1 MLYCKGDAVKTEVK
15 YYAHSLQERP
25 KQEWQLLETHLMN
38 VANMAGCF
46 SDSFRA
52 KEWGHCAGLLHDSG
66 KATSAFQRRLEG
78 SPERV
83 DHSTFGAILAKEI
96 GGNLGLLLSYVI
108 AGHHGGIPDGGE
120 QETQLHFRLK
130 HKKFQE
136 AERLDVL
143 NPCLDGK
150 LDFPYKISR
159 KTGGFSLCFF
169 TRMIFSCLV
178 DADFLDTEKFCA
190 PEIARERI
198 CSQKRKNLLELQ
210 RDMNVYMNDVLEEAQ
225 PTYVNKLRKTILE
238 QCKEK
243 AKLSPQFFSLTVP
256 TGGGKTLSSMNFAL
270 DHAAEHGI
278 NRIIYAIPFTSIIEQ
293 NAEVFQNIFGQD
305 SVLEHHCNYKESEEP
320 EEAEYNRQRGLTTEN
335 WDSPIIVTT
344 NVQFFE
350 SFFSN
355 KSSRCRKLHN
365 IARSVIVLDEAQ
377 AIPTDYLEPCLAALR
392 ELVEHYGCTIVLC
405 TATQPAFDDTSNLR
419 SALPKLKEIIDEPD
433 LIFSKLKRTNIS
445 FIGKKT
451 DEEIAGLTNN
461 ENQALCIAAT
471 KAQARA
477 IFDLLNKDAAGIFH
491 LSTNMY
497 PQHRKQVLKRIK
509 ERLKENKKCVVV
521 STSLVEAGVD
531 LDFPVVFRA
540 IAGLDSIAQAA
551 GRCNREGKMEGLG
564 QVSVFEPEKKPRM
577 PWLNRCISK
586 TAEAMRSMPHCDP
599 MSDIA
604 MRRYFELLYDI
615 EDLDKKQIMRRLN
628 PKRLD
633 KDLLFPFK
641 EVAQAF
647 QFIEE
652 DTVGVVIPRESEA
665 HKLVE
670 QLRHTQFPGI
680 LLRKLQPYLV
690 AVRTREYTQLY
701 TGGAIELI
709 HGEIPILQNSAAYS
723 DEVGLIVANA
733 DVWEAGDLIQ

>member
-1 MLYCKGDAVKTEVK
+1 MKTEVK

-52 KEWGHCAGLLHDSG
+52 KKWGHCAGLLHDSG

-83 DHSTFGAILAKEI
+83 DHSTFGAILAKEL
-96 GGNLGLLLSYVI
+96 GGNLGLLLSYAI

-130 HKKFQE
+130 HNKSQE
-136 AERLDVL
+136 AEKLDVL

-150 LDFPYKISR
+150 LNFPFKISR
-159 KTGGFSLCFF
+159 ETGGFSLSFF
-169 TRMIFSCLV
+169 IRMIFSCLV

-190 PEIARERI
+190 PEIASERV
-198 CSQKRKNLLELQ
+198 CSQKIKNLLELQ
-210 RDMNVYMNDVLEEAQ
+210 RNMAVYMDDLLAGAQ
-225 PTYVNKLRKTILE
+225 LTYVNELRKTILE

-243 AKLSPQFFSLTVP
+243 AKLPPQFFSLTVP

-270 DHAAEHGI
+270 DHAVEHGMD
-278 NRIIYAIPFTSIIEQ
+278 RIIYAIPFTSIIEQ
-293 NAEVFQNIFGQD
+293 NAGVFQNIFGQD

-320 EEAEYNRQRGLTTEN
+320 EEAEYNRRRGLATEN
-335 WDSPIIVTT
+335 WDSPIIVAT

-377 AIPTDYLEPCLAALR
+377 AVPTDYLEPCLAVLR
-392 ELVEHYGCTIVLC
+392 ELVDHYGCTIVLC
-405 TATQPAFDDTSNLR
+405 TATQPAFDDTSSLR
-419 SALPKLKEIIDEPD
+419 SALPKLKELIDNPN
-433 LIFSKLKRTNIS
+433 LFFSKLKRTNVS
-445 FIGKKT
+445 FIGRKT
-451 DEEIAGLTNN
+451 DEEVAGLINH
-461 ENQALCIAAT
+461 ESQALCIAAT

-477 IFDLLNKDAAGIFH
+477 IFDLLNKDTAGVFH

-497 PQHRKQVLKRIK
+497 PQHRKQVLRRIK
-509 ERLKENKKCVVV
+509 ERLKKIKKCVVV

-551 GRCNREGKMEGLG
+551 GRCNREGKMKGFG
-564 QVSVFEPEKKPRM
+564 QVFIFEPEKKPRM

-586 TAEAMRSMPHCDP
+586 TAEAMRSIPDCDP
-599 MSDIA
+599 MSIMA

-647 QFIEE
+647 KFIEE
-652 DTVGVVIPRESEA
+652 DTIGVVVPRESEVRQ
-665 HKLVE
+665 LVE
-670 QLRHTQFPGI
+670 QLRHTEFPGV

-690 AVRTREYTQLY
+690 AVRSREYTQLY

-709 HGEIPILQNSAAYS
+709 HGEIPILQNEAAYS
-723 DEVGLIVANA
+723 EDVGLIVEKGEIWNT
-733 DVWEAGDLIQ
+733 DSLII

>member
-1 MLYCKGDAVKTEVK
+1 MFYCKGEAMETEIK
-15 YYAHSLQERP
+15 YYAHSLHERP
-25 KQEWQLLETHLMN
+25 KQEWQLLETHLIN
-38 VANMAGCF
+38 VANMAGYF

-52 KEWGHCAGLLHDSG
+52 KKWGYCAGVLHDAG

-96 GGNLGLLLSYVI
+96 GGNLGLLLSYAI
-108 AGHHGGIPDGGE
+108 AGHHGGIPDGGA

-130 HKKFQE
+130 HNKSQK

-143 NPCLDGK
+143 SPCLDGK
-150 LDFPYKISR
+150 LAFPFKISR
-159 KTGGFSLCFF
+159 ETGGFSLSFF

-178 DADFLDTEKFCA
+178 DADFLDTEKFCG
-190 PEIARERI
+190 PEIARERA
-198 CSQKRKNLLELQ
+198 CSQERKNLVELQ
-210 RDMNVYMNDVLEEAQ
+210 RNMTAYMDALLAGAQ
-225 PTYVNKLRKTILE
+225 ATYVNELRETILK

-243 AKLSPQFFSLTVP
+243 AKLPPQFFSLTVP
-256 TGGGKTLSSMNFAL
+256 TGGGKTLSSMSFAL
-270 DHAAEHGI
+270 DHAVGHGM

-293 NAEVFQNIFGQD
+293 NAGVFQNIFGQD
-305 SVLEHHCNYKESEEP
+305 SVLEHHCNYKESEES
-320 EEAEYNRQRGLTTEN
+320 EEAAYNRRRGLATEN

-365 IARSVIVLDEAQ
+365 ITRSVIVLDEAQ
-377 AIPTDYLEPCLAALR
+377 AVPTDYLEPCLAVLR
-392 ELVEHYGCTIVLC
+392 ELVNHYGCTIVLC
-405 TATQPAFDDTSNLR
+405 TATQPAFDDTSSLR
-419 SALPKLKEIIDEPD
+419 SALPSLKEIIDDPD
-433 LIFSKLKRTNIS
+433 LIFSKLKRTNVS
-445 FIGKKT
+445 FMGKKT
-451 DEEIAGLTNN
+451 DEEVAGLINC
-461 ENQALCIAAT
+461 EGQALCIAAT

-477 IFDLLNKDAAGIFH
+477 IFDLLNKDGAGVFH

-497 PQHRKQVLKRIK
+497 PQHRKQVLKKIK
-509 ERLKENKKCVVV
+509 KRLKENKKCVVV

-551 GRCNREGKMEGLG
+551 GRCNREGKMAGLG
-564 QVSVFEPEKKPRM
+564 QVFVFEPEKKPRM

-586 TAEAMRSMPHCDP
+586 TAETMRSMPGCDP
-599 MSDIA
+599 IGTMAI
-604 MRRYFELLYDI
+604 RRYFELLYDI
-615 EDLDKKQIMRRLN
+615 EDLDKKQIMHRLN

-641 EVAQAF
+641 EVAQDF

-652 DTVGVVIPRESEA
+652 DTVGVVVPRESEA
-665 HKLVE
+665 RQLVE
-670 QLRHTQFPGI
+670 QLRHTEFPGI

-709 HGEIPILQNSAAYS
+709 HGEIPILQNSAAYR
-723 DEVGLIVANA
+723 DDVGLIVTSA
-733 DVWEAGDLIQ
+733 DVWEVGDLIQ

>member
-1 MLYCKGDAVKTEVK
+1 ME
-15 YYAHSLQERP
+15 YYAHSLEKRP
-25 KQEWQLLETHLMN
+25 KQEWQRLSNHLTN
-38 VANMAGCF
+38 VADMAGYFSECF
-46 SDSFRA
+46 GA
-52 KEWGHCAGLLHDSG
+52 KRWGHCAGLLHDAG

-83 DHSTFGAILAKEI
+83 DHSTFGAILAKKT
-96 GGNLGLLLSYVI
+96 GGNLGLLLSYAI
-108 AGHHGGIPDGGE
+108 AGHHGGIPNGGE

-130 HKKFQE
+130 LNKIQKTE
-136 AERLDVL
+136 KLDLL
-143 NPCLDGK
+143 NPCLNGK
-150 LDFPYKISR
+150 LDFPFKISR
-159 KTGGFSLCFF
+159 ETGGFSLSFF

-190 PEIARERI
+190 PEIA
-198 CSQKRKNLLELQ
+198 QKRVCSREKKNWLELQ
-210 RDMNVYMNDVLEEAQ
+210 RKMNVYMDDILSKAQ
-225 PTYVNKLRKTILE
+225 STYVNKLRKTILE

-243 AKLSPQFFSLTVP
+243 AQLSPQFFSLTVP

-270 DHAAEHGI
+270 DHAAKHGM

-293 NAEVFQNIFGQD
+293 NADVFQNILGRD
-305 SVLEHHCNYKESEEP
+305 CVLEHHCNYKESEEP
-320 EEAEYNRQRGLTTEN
+320 EDAAYNRRRGLATEN
-335 WDSPIIVTT
+335 WDSPIIATT

-355 KSSRCRKLHN
+355 KSSCCRKLHN

-377 AIPTDYLEPCLAALR
+377 AIPTEYLEPCLAALQ
-392 ELVEHYGCTIVLC
+392 ELVDHYGCTIVLC
-405 TATQPAFDDTSNLR
+405 TATQPAFGDTSSLR
-419 SALPKLKEIIDEPD
+419 AALPKLTEIIDDPNQ
-433 LIFSKLKRTNIS
+433 IFAKLKRTNIS

-451 DEEIAGLTNN
+451 DEKIAQLINH
-461 ENQALCIAAT
+461 EDRVLCIAAT
-471 KAQARA
+471 KYQARNL
-477 IFDLLNKDAAGIFH
+477 FNLLDKNAGGVFH
-491 LSTNMY
+491 LSTNIY
-497 PQHRKQVLKRIK
+497 PLHRKQILKRIK
-509 ERLKENKKCVVV
+509 ERLKDNKKCIVV

-551 GRCNREGKMEGLG
+551 GRCNREGKMKGLG
-564 QVSVFEPEKKPRM
+564 QVFVFEPEKKPRM

-586 TAEAMRSMPHCDP
+586 TTETMRSMPDCDP
-599 MSDIA
+599 MSIMA

-633 KDLLFPFK
+633 KNLLFPFK
-641 EVAQAF
+641 EVAQDF
-647 QFIEE
+647 KFIEE

-665 HKLVE
+665 HKLVD
-670 QLRHTQFPGI
+670 QLRHAEFPAT

-709 HGEIPILQNSAAYS
+709 HGVIPILQNNAAY
-723 DEVGLIVANA
+723 DDNVGLIVEKGETWN
-733 DVWEAGDLIQ
+733 ENDLIV

>member
-1 MLYCKGDAVKTEVK
+1 VKTK
-15 YYAHSLQERP
+15 RQYYAHSLQEKP

-38 VANMAGCF
+38 VANMASYF
-46 SDSFRA
+46 ADSFRA
-52 KEWGHCAGLLHDSG
+52 KTWGLCAGLLHDSG

-83 DHSTFGAILAKEI
+83 DHSTFGAILAREI
-96 GGNLGLLLSYVI
+96 GGNLGLLLSYAI
-108 AGHHGGIPDGGE
+108 AGHHGGIPDGGL

-130 HKKFQE
+130 HKKKQE
-136 AERLDVL
+136 TEKLNML
-143 NPCLDGK
+143 NPCIEGK
-150 LDFPYKISR
+150 LDFPFKLSR
-159 KTGGFSLCFF
+159 ETGGFSLSFF

-178 DADFLDTEKFCA
+178 DADFLDTEKFCS
-190 PEIARERI
+190 PEIAKERG
-198 CSQKRKNLLELQ
+198 CSQERKNLLELQ
-210 RDMNVYMNDVLEEAQ
+210 EDMTVYMDDILTGAQ
-225 PTYVNKLRKTILE
+225 PTYVNQLRKAILD
-238 QCKEK
+238 QCKEN
-243 AKLSPQFFSLTVP
+243 AKLPPQFFSLTVP

-270 DHAAEHGI
+270 AHATEHGM
-278 NRIIYAIPFTSIIEQ
+278 NKIIYAIPFTSIIEQ

-320 EEAEYNRQRGLTTEN
+320 EEAAYNRRRGLATEN

-355 KSSRCRKLHN
+355 KSSCCRKLHN

-377 AIPTDYLEPCLAALR
+377 AVPTDYLEPCLAALR
-392 ELVEHYGCTIVLC
+392 ELVDHYGCTIVLC
-405 TATQPAFDDTSNLR
+405 TATQPAFDDTSSLR
-419 SALPKLKEIIDEPD
+419 AALPKLTEIIDNPNQ
-433 LIFSKLKRTNIS
+433 IFSKLKRTKVS

-451 DEEIAGLTNN
+451 DEEVATLINY
-461 ENQALCIAAT
+461 ESQALCIAAT
-471 KAQARA
+471 KAQAQA
-477 IFDLLNKDAAGIFH
+477 IFNLLSKDAAGVFH

-497 PQHRKQVLKRIK
+497 PQHRKQVLKKIK
-509 ERLKENKKCVVV
+509 ERLKKNKNCAVV

-551 GRCNREGKMEGLG
+551 GRCNREGKLQGLG
-564 QVSVFEPEKKPRM
+564 QVFIFEPEKKPNM

-586 TAEAMRSMPHCDP
+586 TAEAMRSMPDCDP
-599 MSDIA
+599 MSIMV

-647 QFIEE
+647 KFIEE
-652 DTVGVVIPRESEA
+652 DTVGVVVPRESETRQ
-665 HKLVE
+665 LVE
-670 QLRHTQFPGI
+670 KLRHTEFPGT

-709 HGEIPILQNSAAYS
+709 HGEIPILQNEAAYS
-723 DEVGLIVANA
+723 DDVGLVVEKGEIW
-733 DVWEAGDLIQ
+733 DTDSLII

>member
-1 MLYCKGDAVKTEVK
+1 MK
-15 YYAHSLQERP
+15 YYAHSLQEKP

-46 SDSFRA
+46 ADSFQA
-52 KEWGHCAGLLHDSG
+52 KKWGQCAGLLHDSG

-83 DHSTFGAILAKEI
+83 DHSTFGAILAKET
-96 GGNLGLLLSYVI
+96 GGNLGLLLSYAI

-120 QETQLHFRLK
+120 QETHLHFRLK
-130 HKKFQE
+130 HKKPQE
-136 AERLDVL
+136 TENLDVL
-143 NPCLDGK
+143 NPCLDRT
-150 LDFPYKISR
+150 LNFPFKISR
-159 KTGGFSLCFF
+159 ETGGFSLSFF

-178 DADFLDTEKFCA
+178 DADFLDTEKFCS
-190 PEIARERI
+190 PEVARERVD
-198 CSQKRKNLLELQ
+198 SQERKDLLELQ
-210 RDMNVYMNDVLEEAQ
+210 RNMTVYMDDILAGAQ
-225 PTYVNKLRKTILE
+225 PTYVNELRKTILE

-243 AKLSPQFFSLTVP
+243 AKLQPQFFSLTVP

-270 DHAAEHGI
+270 DHAAEHGM

-293 NAEVFQNIFGQD
+293 NAGVFQNIFGQD

-320 EEAEYNRQRGLTTEN
+320 EEAVYNRRRGLATEN

-377 AIPTDYLEPCLAALR
+377 AVPTDYLEPCLAALR
-392 ELVEHYGCTIVLC
+392 ELVDHYGCTIVLC
-405 TATQPAFDDTSNLR
+405 TATQPAFDDTSSLR
-419 SALPKLKEIIDEPD
+419 TALPKLTEIIDNPD
-433 LIFSKLKRTNIS
+433 QIFSKLKRTKVT

-451 DEEIAGLTNN
+451 DEEVAKLINY
-461 ENQALCIAAT
+461 ESQALCIAAT

-477 IFDLLNKDAAGIFH
+477 IFNLLSKDAAGIFH

-497 PQHRKQVLKRIK
+497 PQHRKQVLKTIK

-551 GRCNREGKMEGLG
+551 GRCNREGKMQGLG
-564 QVSVFEPEKKPRM
+564 QVFVFEPEKTPRM

-586 TAEAMRSMPHCDP
+586 TAEAMRSMPDCDP
-599 MSDIA
+599 MNIMV

-647 QFIEE
+647 KFIEE

-670 QLRHTQFPGI
+670 QLRHIEFPGT

-709 HGEIPILQNSAAYS
+709 HGEIPILQNEAAYS
-723 DEVGLIVANA
+723 DDVGLVVEKGETWNA
-733 DVWEAGDLIQ
+733 DDLII